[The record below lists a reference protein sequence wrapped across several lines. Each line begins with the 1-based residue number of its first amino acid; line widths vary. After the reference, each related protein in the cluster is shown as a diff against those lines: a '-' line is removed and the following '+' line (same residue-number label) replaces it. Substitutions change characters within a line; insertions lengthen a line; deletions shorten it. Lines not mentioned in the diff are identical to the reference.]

1 MSVYVQRGPSN
12 YNLIIVAIKM
22 GVTKYERV
30 SRRDDDYNSDEEQE
44 VELGNRTAVEYGE
57 GGSNLT
63 PPSSSPVDT
72 HQKHTSGSDY
82 RIRGHGM
89 SKTAISTII
98 STALIILL
106 YFTLS
111 IGLTFY
117 QSSLLEVSVPLFKF
131 YNPPASIKFISNP
144 SPT

>member
-1 MSVYVQRGPSN
+1 
-12 YNLIIVAIKM
+12 M

-30 SRRDDDYNSDEEQE
+30 SRRDDDYNSAEDEEQE

-57 GGSNLT
+57 GGSNLS
-63 PPSSSPVDT
+63 PSSSSPVDT
-72 HQKHTSGSDY
+72 NQKHTSGSDY
-82 RIRGHGM
+82 RIRGQGM

-117 QSSLLEVSVPLFKF
+117 QSSLLEVSEWAFVCF
-131 YNPPASIKFISNP
+131 N
-144 SPT
+144 